1 MPLKHI
7 LLPSVRLWAP
17 SPLRSHGQHLPWA
30 VDSGLQDLPRE
41 SPAALMLS
49 RQFWSSWPIPGCD
62 FFTPE
67 THESGNHGE
76 SLMCDGELLLCL
88 LTVLQ
93 SAPIPT
99 ALTSCRPGLLSYS
112 HSASPFQN
120 LPRLDVSRLSL

>member
-1 MPLKHI
+1 MQEAVVFHARQVTFPCGNGGGPQTYSLAKCQA
-7 LLPSVRLWAP
+7 VWAL
-17 SPLRSHGQHLPWA
+17 SPLRSHGQHLPWV

-49 RQFWSSWPIPGCD
+49 RRFWSSWPILGCD

-88 LTVLQ
+88 PTVLQ

-99 ALTSCRPGLLSYS
+99 ALTSAGRV
-112 HSASPFQN
+112 F
-120 LPRLDVSRLSL
+120 